1 VRAFQHGK
9 GEWKS
14 NAVVK
19 TYYGKD
25 FWSAEVKLPISSM
38 TSAKEYVG
46 DIWGMNFCRVRRT
59 IQPSEYSCWSPTFG
73 TFHRP
78 ERFGRVVIK

>member
-1 VRAFQHGK
+1 MAPIT
-9 GEWKS
+9 
-14 NAVVK
+14 VVK
-19 TYYGKD
+19 TFYGKD
-25 FWSAEVKLPISSM
+25 CWSAEVKLPISSIA
-38 TSAKEYVG
+38 SAKEYVG

-73 TFHRP
+73 NFHRS